1 MKRLLIATALIEVGA
16 GAALMSYPSAMAM
29 LLVGAPLAAPAALRL
44 VRVGAAGVLA
54 LGVACWLARDDA
66 QSRAARGL
74 VIGMLLYNVGAVVIL
89 GSAGI
94 QAQPVGAALW
104 LAVVLHATMA
114 GWCIADL
121 STKPA
126 LSTDLD

>member
-16 GAALMSYPSAMAM
+16 GAAVMSYPSAMAM

-44 VRVGAAGVLA
+44 VRVGAAGILA
-54 LGVACWLARDDA
+54 LGVACWLARGDA

-74 VIGMLLYNVGAVVIL
+74 GAAMLLYNVGAVVIL

-94 QAQPVGAALW
+94 RAQPGAALW
-104 LAVVLHATMA
+104 LAVVLHAAMA
-114 GWCIADL
+114 AWCITDL